1 MGKDMIRW
9 DNWRGKDGE
18 GRGAE
23 GPPHTVKKGFSYLTK
38 LQETLQ
44 NTLLPTVE
52 GLLHTLQV

>member
-1 MGKDMIRW
+1 MIRW